1 MPVFA
6 AVIVTAPPFTPGAE
20 ATAALAKIDGRE
32 VVLRSVELFLNRD
45 EIKQIQLIVP
55 NELLEDVKKK
65 HGAHLGFAGVK
76 VSGAAPKFGQQISI
90 AAEKLAAEATHVLVH
105 DAARCI
111 VPYTDLEAL
120 MSLAGG
126 KAAATALSYP
136 VRNGMVELDEGG
148 NPVGTVEASRFAQ
161 IVTPLLL
168 SKQKFQELAS
178 AKREPHGS
186 ELSLLKASALNI
198 RVGGASEG
206 NIARSMLN
214 MLPKPKPK
222 GGLTPFEEAQ
232 W

>member
-6 AVIVTAPPFTPGAE
+6 VVIVTAPPFTPGAE
-20 ATAALAKIDGRE
+20 ASASLAKIDGRE
-32 VVLRSVELFLNRD
+32 TLLRTVELFLNRD
-45 EIKQIQLIVP
+45 EIKQIQLIIP
-55 NELLEDVKKK
+55 TELLEDVKKK

-76 VSGAAPKFGQQISI
+76 VAAAAPKFGEQIAV
-90 AAEKLAAEATHVLVH
+90 AAQKLAAEATHVLVH

-120 MSLAGG
+120 MSLASG
-126 KAAATALSYP
+126 KAPATALSYP

-148 NPVGTVEASRFAQ
+148 YPVGIVEPNRFAQ

-168 SKQKFQELAS
+168 TKAKFLELAT

-186 ELSLLKASALNI
+186 ELALLKASALNI

-206 NIARSMLN
+206 NIAKSMLN

-222 GGLTPFEEAQ
+222 AGLTPFEEAQ